1 MTKEKRFKATA
12 ILYGILAIIC
22 LVGIKHLFFLFIICA
37 CLCIING
44 YLAYR
49 HKGEQPNPIIQKLM
63 KKIDESKQRK
73 KDEKNNKKQL
83 KQEYKERLKQIDEE
97 FKFDYGD
104 NDTIDE
110 IDDEEDS

>member
-1 MTKEKRFKATA
+1 MTKGKRFKATA
-12 ILYGILAIIC
+12 ILYGILAVIC

-49 HKGEQPNPIIQKLM
+49 HKDEQPSPIIQKVM
-63 KKIDESKQRK
+63 RKIGESKQRK
-73 KDEKNNKKQL
+73 KDEKSNKKQL

-97 FKFDYGD
+97 FELDYGD
-104 NDTIDE
+104 DDTNAE
-110 IDDEEDS
+110 IDDEEDF